1 MERLKRVA
9 TAAWHFVRRIPAA
22 WRARAAR
29 RGERPQAPGQGGTG
43 PWTRALRT
51 VAAVALVGLVY
62 AGVLQWSGLLG
73 IGRGGDPPPPAL
85 TGLGLGTDALWGRR
99 RGWTAARPAAVSRP
113 LRPATGAGRRGA
125 ACRPR
130 PASPS
135 AP

>member
-51 VAAVALVGLVY
+51 VGAVALVGWGC
-62 AGVLQWSGLLG
+62 AGGVPWSGLLG
-73 IGRGGDPPPPAL
+73 MGRGGGPPPAL
-85 TGLGLGTDALWGRR
+85 AGRGWGTDALVGAET
-99 RGWTAARPAAVSRP
+99 GLDGGAARGSEPAAS
-113 LRPATGAGRRGA
+113 AGDG
-125 ACRPR
+125 
-130 PASPS
+130 SGT
-135 AP
+135 